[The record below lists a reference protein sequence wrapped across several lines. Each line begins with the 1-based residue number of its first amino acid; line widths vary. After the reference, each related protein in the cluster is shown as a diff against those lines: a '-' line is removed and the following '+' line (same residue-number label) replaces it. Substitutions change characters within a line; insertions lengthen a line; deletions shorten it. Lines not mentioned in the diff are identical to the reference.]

1 MRGLVAH
8 KGNDVSNQ
16 DHWYKKRYHK
26 VDMMRITKSFL
37 HNGSRGTAFVARI
50 FFALT
55 IVLMPLRFRYVLLER
70 PLPDIYHDFT
80 DFLLFGS
87 DITLLLLLVSWVLS
101 LLLAPRSLRFGPK
114 FLWIPM
120 SALILT
126 SLGTAFTSLDVALSL
141 YHTVRLIALFVFY
154 LYIINEI
161 HSALLIYISAA
172 IQVITQALVALAQFF
187 LQHSIGLQAFGE
199 HILDP
204 QVLGVSIVSTGYT
217 RVLRAYGLTESPNVL
232 GGCLAFCLI
241 LLFSLYI
248 YGEQRRRRGLSLII
262 LLGLLGL
269 FVTFSRSAWLALFS
283 STAILVWALI
293 ASRDW
298 QKLKSFAWLGIISI
312 ILLLPLVWGYS
323 GYVGA
328 RLNYGDSY
336 ETNRYENQSIQL
348 RLALNSFA
356 IHIFLDKPFTG
367 IGLGAAALAVKKYY
381 SQIFVPPHF
390 VLLVV
395 AMETGILGLVSYLS
409 SLFLPFVILA
419 RKRIKLHQR
428 PMLLTA
434 CALIIAMSVVGL
446 FDIYPWLFQPGRLWQ
461 WLAWGFWVLAYEG
474 GSTFETEP
482 TLN

>member
-1 MRGLVAH
+1 
-8 KGNDVSNQ
+8 
-16 DHWYKKRYHK
+16 
-26 VDMMRITKSFL
+26 MMRIPKSFL
-37 HNGSRGTAFVARI
+37 YKGSRPAALVAYI
-50 FFALT
+50 FFGIT
-55 IVLMPLRFRYVLLER
+55 IVLMPLRFRFVLLER
-70 PLPDIYHDFT
+70 PVSDIYKDFT

-87 DITLLLLLVSWVLS
+87 DITLLILLVSWALS
-101 LLLAPRSLRFGPK
+101 LLFAPRAMRFGPK

-120 SALILT
+120 AGLILT
-126 SLGTAFTSLDVALSL
+126 SLGTAFTSLDVGLSL
-141 YHTVRLIALFVFY
+141 YHTVRLIGLFLFY

-161 HSALLIYISAA
+161 HSPLLLLISIG

-199 HILDP
+199 HNLDP

-241 LLFSLYI
+241 LLISLYLHV
-248 YGEQRRRRGLSLII
+248 ERRRRRGLSLVIF
-262 LLGLLGL
+262 LGLLGL

-283 STAILVWALI
+283 GISILVWSMI
-293 ASRDW
+293 ASKDW
-298 QKLKSFAWLGIISI
+298 QNVKSFLWLG
-312 ILLLPLVWGYS
+312 LLSTVLLMPLIWSYS

-328 RLNYGDSY
+328 RLNFADSF

-356 IHIFLDKPFTG
+356 IHIFLDKPLTG
-367 IGLGAAALAVKKYY
+367 TGLGTAALAVKHYY

-395 AMETGILGLVSYLS
+395 AMETGIFGIIFYLL

-419 RKRIKLHQR
+419 RNKINVLQK

-434 CALIIAMSVVGL
+434 CALIIAINVVGL

-461 WLAWGFWVLAYEG
+461 WLIWGLWVLSYEG
-474 GSTFETEP
+474 E
-482 TLN
+482 LNFDMERAVS